1 MVYSYI
7 LVLTSDISK
16 SAFLKYDIAINMQM
30 STNYFFV
37 SKYIDSWII
46 VHSNIWG
53 GTMISQNSF
62 DIFLTKSL
70 RPASATLKNVHYD
83 LFKLDFS

>member
-1 MVYSYI
+1 
-7 LVLTSDISK
+7 
-16 SAFLKYDIAINMQM
+16 
-30 STNYFFV
+30 
-37 SKYIDSWII
+37 
-46 VHSNIWG
+46 
-53 GTMISQNSF
+53 MISQNSF